1 MLIVIAYY
9 IVLFFVVVPYGIAL
23 ERMVRVKDNHPVIT
37 LLLGLFSLSLGFTIF
52 SFFHPLSLRSFGIV
66 LLVALVLYLLLRNDI
81 KRFFEKLKELLVGF
95 SLFYKRL
102 LGVLIVFI
110 SIRSAGLPFVLDNE
124 SYYVQTIKWLNEY
137 GLVKGLANLHIFLG
151 QNSGW
156 HILQAGLNFNFLTDR
171 INDINGFVFIVC
183 LFYFLDI
190 YQRHNERA
198 WLGFI
203 LIANVLLFQFVDSP
217 SPDLPIILI
226 SQVVFHLFLS
236 SKPNYTNTNVLI
248 LTVLFLVFIKL
259 TALPFVLLLV
269 FWKKDY
275 QFWSFF
281 VVSGLGVGLIWVV
294 KNCIVTGCPFYPFD
308 NLCMKFEWSVPAELF
323 EFITPPTAVS
333 NALIGGVLIAGIGLV
348 VLRLRAVSFY
358 RTNTKTIFLFVG
370 LFVHTVT
377 VLLFSPQIR
386 FLLPE
391 LIFGMAFL
399 VNFIL
404 KYFEV
409 SVSRLIIL
417 SSSLLPI
424 IFMFPIP
431 LTLLTDNPYH
441 SISGSFSLS
450 QIVYPSSAT
459 KFYEMN
465 FDKKVKGNLP
475 YFSPEKNF
483 FMFGTSNG
491 DLPCVNETYIDYFE
505 TFYNVYPQMRSKDIE
520 DGFFSKRASE

>member
-1 MLIVIAYY
+1 MLIVITYY

-66 LLVALVLYLLLRNDI
+66 LLVALVLYLLLRNEI

-226 SQVVFHLFLS
+226 SQIVFHLFLS
-236 SKPNYTNTNVLI
+236 SKPNYTNTSIAMVL
-248 LTVLFLVFIKL
+248 
-259 TALPFVLLLV
+259 
-269 FWKKDY
+269 
-275 QFWSFF
+275 
-281 VVSGLGVGLIWVV
+281 
-294 KNCIVTGCPFYPFD
+294 
-308 NLCMKFEWSVPAELF
+308 
-323 EFITPPTAVS
+323 
-333 NALIGGVLIAGIGLV
+333 
-348 VLRLRAVSFY
+348 
-358 RTNTKTIFLFVG
+358 
-370 LFVHTVT
+370 
-377 VLLFSPQIR
+377 
-386 FLLPE
+386 
-391 LIFGMAFL
+391 
-399 VNFIL
+399 
-404 KYFEV
+404 
-409 SVSRLIIL
+409 
-417 SSSLLPI
+417 
-424 IFMFPIP
+424 
-431 LTLLTDNPYH
+431 
-441 SISGSFSLS
+441 
-450 QIVYPSSAT
+450 
-459 KFYEMN
+459 
-465 FDKKVKGNLP
+465 
-475 YFSPEKNF
+475 EKSKR
-483 FMFGTSNG
+483 MGTSI
-491 DLPCVNETYIDYFE
+491 LATLKAYL
-505 TFYNVYPQMRSKDIE
+505 S
-520 DGFFSKRASE
+520 